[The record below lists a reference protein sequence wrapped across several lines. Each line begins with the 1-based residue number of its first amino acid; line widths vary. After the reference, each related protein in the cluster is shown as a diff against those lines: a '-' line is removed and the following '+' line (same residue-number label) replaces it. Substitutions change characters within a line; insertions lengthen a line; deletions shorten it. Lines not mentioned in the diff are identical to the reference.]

1 VSLSLPES
9 PGILAAPSGSP
20 MSTPV
25 RLAYFV
31 SHPIQYQAPLLRY
44 IVRNSDIDLTA
55 LFMNDHSLRE
65 YRDVGFGAAVKWDVP
80 LIEGYKSELIPAL
93 GGRDSVE
100 GLKPYNF
107 GILQALKRG
116 GYDAIWLHGYAHP
129 SNLRAIWA
137 AKFLGM
143 KVLVRGE
150 PNLLVA
156 RRSAGTA
163 GLKDKAVQWLFRQI
177 DGFLAIGSM
186 NREYYL
192 HHGVPE
198 EKIFMVPYTV
208 DNEFF
213 QAKAEEAAPNRESL
227 RAELGLA
234 PGRPVV
240 LYASKFTARK
250 KADVLLEAY
259 ARLSPDGVQEP
270 APYLVFVGDG
280 ELAPALKARAAEL
293 GWDSV
298 RFLGFKNQTELP
310 ALFNLCDVFV
320 LASAKEPYGLIVNEV
335 MASGR
340 PCIVSDEVCSGA
352 DLIEHGLNGFIVKVD
367 DVDGLAGALKEA
379 TSDLERARRMGEAAQ
394 ARMQT
399 WGFREDLAGLE
410 AALAHVLR

>member
-1 VSLSLPES
+1 
-9 PGILAAPSGSP
+9 

-259 ARLSPDGVQEP
+259 RSPLLTWFSSE
-270 APYLVFVGDG
+270 
-280 ELAPALKARAAEL
+280 
-293 GWDSV
+293 
-298 RFLGFKNQTELP
+298 T
-310 ALFNLCDVFV
+310 
-320 LASAKEPYGLIVNEV
+320 ASWLQRSRRVPPSWAGTRSGSW
-335 MASGR
+335 ASRTR
-340 PCIVSDEVCSGA
+340 PNFQRSST
-352 DLIEHGLNGFIVKVD
+352 F
-367 DVDGLAGALKEA
+367 A
-379 TSDLERARRMGEAAQ
+379 TSSS
-394 ARMQT
+394 
-399 WGFREDLAGLE
+399 W
-410 AALAHVLR
+410 LRQRSRTG